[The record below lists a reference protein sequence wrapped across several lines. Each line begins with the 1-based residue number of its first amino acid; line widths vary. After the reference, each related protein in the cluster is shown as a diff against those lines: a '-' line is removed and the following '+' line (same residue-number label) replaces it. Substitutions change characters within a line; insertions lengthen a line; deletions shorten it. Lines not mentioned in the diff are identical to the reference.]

1 MLALK
6 EKYQKI
12 VPDLKKELD
21 LSNSLALPK
30 IEKVIVHAGFGKQK
44 EDKHRIE
51 VVLDRLAKITGQK
64 PAPRAAKKSIATYKL
79 REGQNIGA
87 MVTLR
92 GERMWGFLDKLIN
105 VALARTRDFRGISRS
120 GFDGKGNYSL
130 GLREQLVFP
139 EMAQEEIVHSF
150 GMQVTLTTNA
160 RNDEN
165 AYLLLKKLGFPF
177 KD

>member
-105 VALARTRDFRGISRS
+105 VAIPRMRDFRGL
-120 GFDGKGNYSL
+120 DYKAVDKMGNFTF
-130 GLREQLVFP
+130 GIKEHTIFP
-139 EMAQEEIVHSF
+139 ET
-150 GMQVTLTTNA
+150 G
-160 RNDEN
+160 DE
-165 AYLLLKKLGFPF
+165 
-177 KD
+177 D